1 VDLDRTPET
10 ISYAAAE
17 ELRALNHRTL
27 SADVF
32 TYPAEIQSTASG
44 LNKLLQTLPQSLS
57 QLTAGLDHVQQS
69 QTLLSRDDSN
79 VDQTVDEVRAAIAS
93 SEAYVKA
100 AQRALQ
106 DVVDKLALV
115 GVRYVPDDDEELSN
129 A

>member
-1 VDLDRTPET
+1 MDLARTPET
-10 ISYAAAE
+10 IAYTAAE

-27 SADVF
+27 TSSAF

-69 QTLLSRDDSN
+69 QTLLSRDDTD
-79 VDQTVDEVRAAIAS
+79 VDQTVNEARAAIAS
-93 SEAYVKA
+93 SAAHVKA
-100 AQRALQ
+100 AQQALQ

-115 GVRYVPDDDEELSN
+115 GVRYAPDEDEELSN